1 MKRHSIRSSRKLKKK
16 AACTDK
22 MTTNITETE
31 MKNSLKHLMEK
42 SKIYFMKYPD
52 SVREFYRSPYDFLVL
67 AEKCNYAIEVKKIK
81 TKSFPFKN
89 ITEHQIESLLTFSK
103 LLKRNRSFVLINYRN
118 GKKKA
123 NEKINKAYL
132 IDIVD
137 FINIKESTEKKS
149 LPMEWCENNAVPLKR
164 MRFEKGYG
172 WDLSLLLEPDLI
184 P

>member
-1 MKRHSIRSSRKLKKK
+1 
-16 AACTDK
+16 

-42 SKIYFMKYPD
+42 NKIYFMKYPD
-52 SVREFYRSPYDFLVL
+52 SVREFYKSPYDFLVL
-67 AEKCNYAIEVKKIK
+67 TEKYNYAIEVKKIK

-89 ITEHQIESLLTFSK
+89 ITDHQIESLFMFSN

-118 GKKKA
+118 GKRKV
-123 NEKINKAYL
+123 NEKINEAYI
-132 IDIVD
+132 IDILD

-149 LPMEWCENNAVPLKR
+149 LPMEWCEHNAISLKR

-172 WDLSLLLEPDLI
+172 WDLSLLLESDLVS
-184 P
+184 